1 MKKIL
6 RLMQKPTPPCT
17 AIVVAAGSSRRMGGV
32 DKLTADLA
40 GSPLVLWSLRA
51 MEDSQT
57 VGSVIL
63 VVQADRLAEF
73 AALTANVGLIKL
85 RQVVAGGPTR
95 ADSVRAGLAALDRGC
110 RLVAIHDA
118 ARPLVTPALI
128 DAAVRAA
135 ARDGAAAPGLPVKD
149 SIHRVEGNVAAEAL
163 NRAALTAVQT
173 PQCFDRDLYAG
184 ALRKALHDGVT
195 LTDDCAA
202 MEHLGMRVRITAG
215 DERNLKVTTPL
226 DLALVRLLAGEEE
239 P

>member
-1 MKKIL
+1 M
-6 RLMQKPTPPCT
+6 
-17 AIVVAAGSSRRMGGV
+17 
-32 DKLTADLA
+32 
-40 GSPLVLWSLRA
+40 
-51 MEDSQT
+51 
-57 VGSVIL
+57 
-63 VVQADRLAEF
+63 
-73 AALTANVGLIKL
+73 
-85 RQVVAGGPTR
+85 
-95 ADSVRAGLAALDRGC
+95 
-110 RLVAIHDA
+110 
-118 ARPLVTPALI
+118 TPALI

-226 DLALVRLLAGEEE
+226 DLALVRLLAGEGE

>member
-73 AALTANVGLIKL
+73 AALTANAGLIKL

-95 ADSVRAGLAALDRGC
+95 ADSVRAGLSVKAGGSP
-110 RLVAIHDA
+110 VAGTITVDA
-118 ARPLVTPALI
+118 DPAGGRPNHVQTT
-128 DAAVRAA
+128 
-135 ARDGAAAPGLPVKD
+135 
-149 SIHRVEGNVAAEAL
+149 AEAHEFY
-163 NRAALTAVQT
+163 RACRGAALTRSCVASV
-173 PQCFDRDLYAG
+173 Y
-184 ALRKALHDGVT
+184 
-195 LTDDCAA
+195 
-202 MEHLGMRVRITAG
+202 
-215 DERNLKVTTPL
+215 
-226 DLALVRLLAGEEE
+226 LLSRASSTRRSIM
-239 P
+239 PWSSIA